1 MTDST
6 QAVVEN
12 PDDSVADANRILSIE
27 IGGKTIG
34 DRLAEAIAA
43 GHVIVRPDGKF
54 ERAKQPQP
62 QDYIQKLGEF
72 ERPCGFLNRF
82 MFSHVYGE
90 TAVPFGCRNCYKVK
104 VTASTLRELVAVKE
118 ISEEFSCAA
127 KSGPEVDNPENQSR
141 YGTYFYLLGLEKAR
155 AVYRKLRGMIDAH
168 PKLGPGV
175 KAVIKRGCTNY
186 ERSCGPSD
194 KYTFDP
200 RLAEIED
207 YFFAQFVD
215 KRTKKDITKEL
226 DDAMKLLKMVQTAY
240 RIGDDTYKDFTGGKE
255 LFPPTVTYDP
265 DDTEDAGDAG

>member
-6 QAVVEN
+6 QADVEN
-12 PDDSVADANRILSIE
+12 PGDSVADANRILSIE

-54 ERAKQPQP
+54 ELAKQKP
-62 QDYIQKLGEF
+62 QDFIQKLGEF
-72 ERPCGFLNRF
+72 GRPCGFLNGF
-82 MFSHVYGE
+82 MFSHVYGKA
-90 TAVPFGCRNCYKVK
+90 AVPFGCRNCYKVK
-104 VTASTLRELVAVKE
+104 VTPSTLRQLMAVKE
-118 ISEEFSCAA
+118 ISKEFSCAA
-127 KSGPEVDNPENQSR
+127 KSGAEVNDSDNQSL
-141 YGTYFYLLGLEKAR
+141 YGTYFFLLGLEKAR
-155 AVYRKLRGMIDAH
+155 AVYKKLRGMIDAH

-186 ERSCGPSD
+186 EHSCGPSD

-207 YFFAQFVD
+207 YFFARFAEN
-215 KRTKKDITKEL
+215 KPKKNKEF
-226 DDAMKLLKMVQTAY
+226 DDAAKLLKMVQTAY

>member
-1 MTDST
+1 MVEST

-12 PDDSVADANRILSIE
+12 PKDRAADADRILSVE

-34 DRLAEAIAA
+34 DRLAAAVAA
-43 GHVIVRPDGKF
+43 GHVIVRPDGKL
-54 ERAKQPQP
+54 ELAKQKR
-62 QDYIQKLGEF
+62 QDFIVKPGEF
-72 ERPCGFLNRF
+72 GRPCGFLNGF
-82 MFSHVYGE
+82 MFSHVYSKA
-90 TAVPFGCRNCYKVK
+90 AVPFGCRNCYKVK
-104 VTASTLRELVAVKE
+104 VTPSTLRQLMAVKE
-118 ISEEFSCAA
+118 ISKEFSCAA
-127 KSGPEVDNPENQSR
+127 KSGAEVNDFDNQSL
-141 YGTYFYLLGLEKAR
+141 YGTYFFLLGLEKAR
-155 AVYRKLRGMIDAH
+155 AVYKKLRGMIDAH

-186 ERSCGPSD
+186 EHSCGPSD

-207 YFFAQFVD
+207 YFFARFVD